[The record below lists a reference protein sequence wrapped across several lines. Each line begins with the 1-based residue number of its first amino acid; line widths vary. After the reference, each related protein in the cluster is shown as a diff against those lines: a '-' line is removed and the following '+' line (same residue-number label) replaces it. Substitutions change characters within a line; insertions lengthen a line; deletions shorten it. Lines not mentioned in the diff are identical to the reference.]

1 MAIYSC
7 GDISTPYQSNEY
19 HKAMNA
25 RLARKCSEIIASS
38 QLREMH
44 HTKKGDFTHL
54 APVGHLRTV
63 IRG

>member
-7 GDISTPYQSNEY
+7 GDISTPSQSNEY
-19 HKAMNA
+19 RKAV
-25 RLARKCSEIIASS
+25 LARQAREFHGKAAAF
-38 QLREMH
+38 QLSNMH
-44 HTKKGDFTHL
+44 YTKKGDFTHL